1 MADNLSYTTAK
12 LVQVVPNLKTSQNF
26 LLDRF
31 FGNVVEF
38 DTEEVAIDVD
48 IGIRRMSPFVSPLV
62 EGKLV
67 EQRRYVTNK
76 FKPAYIKDKR
86 APDLRKPIRRAIG
99 ERIGGGEISAEQ
111 RMMVNLQAEMEDQV
125 DMVNR
130 RLEWMAASALT
141 TGTVAIAGDGFQTAV
156 IDFGRAA
163 ILTIALTG
171 ANKWGATL
179 NAQGRDTNIT
189 GQIDVFGTRILK
201 ASGAV
206 ASDIVFTPSAWARFL
221 VAEGVQGAIQ
231 YPTLAV
237 DGNTLNPGSQ
247 IKKGAAYKGKW
258 GQYDLWLYNDW
269 FVDAAGIE
277 QPMLADGSIIMSGPD
292 LMGTRAFGAIMD
304 PEFAYHAMAYAPKTW
319 INKDPAQRIL
329 MMQSAP
335 LVIPSRVNACLCAV
349 VCDPIAVSF

>member
-1 MADNLSYTTAK
+1 MADTLSYTTAK
-12 LVQVVPNLKTSQNF
+12 LVQVVPNLMTSQNF

-31 FGNVVEF
+31 FGNIVEH
-38 DTEEVAIDVD
+38 DTEEVAIDIDV
-48 IGIRRMSPFVSPLV
+48 GLRRMSPFVSPLV

-67 EQRRYVTNK
+67 EQRQYLTSK

-99 ERIGGGEISAEQ
+99 ERIGGGEMTGAE
-111 RMMVNLQAEMEDQV
+111 RAMVNLQSEMEDQV
-125 DMVNR
+125 DMINR

-141 TGTVAIAGDGFQTAV
+141 TGTVTIAGEGFQTAV
-156 IDFGRAA
+156 INFGRAA

-171 ANKWGATL
+171 ANKWGATV
-179 NAQGRDTNIT
+179 NAQGRDTNIV
-189 GQIDVFGTRILK
+189 GQIDAFGARILK

-206 ASDIVFTPSAWARFL
+206 ATDIVFTNSAWARFL
-221 VAEGVQGAIQ
+221 TAEGVQGAIQ

-237 DGNTLNPGSQ
+237 DGNSLNPGSQ
-247 IKKGAAYKGKW
+247 IKKGAIYKGKW

-269 FVDAAGIE
+269 YIDANVVE
-277 QPMLADGSIIMSGPD
+277 QPMLADGTIIMSGPD
-292 LMGTRAFGAIMD
+292 LMGTRAFGMIID
-304 PEFAYHAMAYAPKTW
+304 PRFNYKAMAYAPKTW
-319 INKDPAQRIL
+319 INEDPAQQIL

-349 VCDPIAVSF
+349 VCDPILPTF

>member
-67 EQRRYVTNK
+67 EQRRYVTNR

-99 ERIGGGEISAEQ
+99 ERIGGGEITAEQ

-141 TGTVAIAGDGFQTAV
+141 TGTVTIAGDGFQTAV

-171 ANKWGATL
+171 ANKWGATQ
-179 NAQGRDTNIT
+179 NAAGRDTNIT

-206 ASDIVFTPSAWARFL
+206 ATDIVFTPSAWARFL

-237 DGNTLNPGSQ
+237 DGNSLNPGSQ

-269 FVDAAGIE
+269 FVDAAGVE

-292 LMGTRAFGAIMD
+292 LMGTRAFGAIID
-304 PEFAYHAMAYAPKTW
+304 PEFAYNAMAYAPKTW